1 MLLGHSGVVGLFHV
15 HERASIDHVCNLVYT
30 FSFTHNKSVQLVV
43 ENLFGGTTTEYNSI
57 AKRAIIYAV
66 EDIIIICFVICLLGW
81 NQVDRKGEVFRGNGI
96 LVDIFIQYYLLYC
109 I

>member
-1 MLLGHSGVVGLFHV
+1 MDIVRILLRHNAPIIPDKNGFLPFHWAMLLGHSGVVGLFHV

-66 EDIIIICFVICLLGW
+66 EDIIIIICFVICLLGW
-81 NQVDRKGEVFRGNGI
+81 N
-96 LVDIFIQYYLLYC
+96 
-109 I
+109 